1 MFEKGEPLSWQADGP
16 ISTEEAYRLCRCGKS
31 ESKPFCDRTH
41 TLAPPDGAQPA
52 DTGPIADR
60 SKTFRYPKIFIQEDH
75 PICVHLGFCRDT
87 VSDIWS
93 MRRQSSDPEVL
104 AQIIDKLDNCPS
116 GALAYALENGD
127 EIIEP
132 DLAKEVVVIRRF
144 EMAG

>member
-1 MFEKGEPLSWQADGP
+1 MA
-16 ISTEEAYRLCRCGKS
+16 
-31 ESKPFCDRTH
+31 PF
-41 TLAPPDGAQPA
+41 DGAQAA
-52 DTGPIADR
+52 DTGPSADR
-60 SKTFRYPKIFIQEDH
+60 SKTFRSPKIFIQEDH
-75 PICVHLGFCRDT
+75 PICVHSGFCRDT

-132 DLAKEVVVIRRF
+132 DLAKEVVVIRRL
-144 EMAG
+144 EMAA